1 VNCVDEEGTELL
13 RIPRR
18 FMADAI
24 LIIIVVTVVPVI
36 ILLLLQTWEYPLDN
50 LLFGLRVGF
59 YVTLPSGISLATAYL
74 LARSYLVHGQVR
86 ILTFGSAML
95 MWGWVNVATI
105 VFTLFAST
113 FGPGWTA
120 GSIGELVS
128 SMLHFSGVLPSDR
141 GSSSK
146 SLTSRLALAYVS
158 VTVAAAVLICA
169 SFGGISQAFFGA
181 GGSTLLDKAF
191 TSLSI
196 ILFSAS
202 SILFFMKAQKN
213 AKPLFL
219 YWYSVGLAIFAVT
232 LIPSLWGLSGVFR
245 AGDLNALATVA
256 GSLCFLYSA
265 LVCLKEN
272 LYQQVKV
279 RP

>member
-1 VNCVDEEGTELL
+1 M

-18 FMADAI
+18 LMANAI

-36 ILLLLQTWEYPLDN
+36 ILLLLQTQKYPLDN
-50 LLFGLRVGF
+50 LLIGFQLGF
-59 YVTLPSGISLATAYL
+59 YVTLPSGVSLATAYL
-74 LARSYLVHGQVR
+74 LARSYFVRGQAS

-95 MWGWVNVATI
+95 MWGWVNVASI

-120 GSIGELVS
+120 GSVGWLLS
-128 SMLHFSGVLPSDR
+128 SMLHLSGVLPSDR
-141 GSSSK
+141 GSSSES

-158 VTVAAAVLICA
+158 VTVAAAVLIYA
-169 SFGGISQAFFGA
+169 SFDGISPAFFGA
-181 GGSTLLDKAF
+181 AGSTPLDKSF

-213 AKPLFL
+213 PRPLFL

-232 LIPSLWGLSGVFR
+232 SIPSLWGVWGVVR
-245 AGDLNALATVA
+245 AGGLNALAIVA
-256 GSLCFLYSA
+256 GCLCFFISA
-265 LVCLKEN
+265 LVCLREN
-272 LYQQVKV
+272 FDIKK
-279 RP
+279 